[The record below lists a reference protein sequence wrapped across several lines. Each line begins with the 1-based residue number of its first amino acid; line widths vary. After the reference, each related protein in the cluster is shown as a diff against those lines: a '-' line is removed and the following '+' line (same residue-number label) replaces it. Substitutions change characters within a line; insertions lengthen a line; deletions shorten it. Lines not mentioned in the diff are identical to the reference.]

1 MATEINLKKGNLAK
15 KGLVGFSWTT
25 LFFGFFVPIFRGD
38 FTWAIIMVVLEAI
51 TCGASNIVMAFFYN
65 NKIYTAKLLENDWEP
80 ADEYSKKILIEKGMI
95 IE

>member
-1 MATEINLKKGNLAK
+1 MVTEINLKKGNLAK

-38 FTWAIIMVVLEAI
+38 FTWAIIMVILEAI

-65 NKIYTAKLLENDWEP
+65 NKIYTAKLLENGWEP

>member
-1 MATEINLKKGNLAK
+1 MVTEINLKKGNLAK

-38 FTWAIIMVVLEAI
+38 FTWAIIMVILEAI

-65 NKIYTAKLLENDWEP
+65 NKIYTAKLLENGWEP

-95 IE
+95 TE

>member
-1 MATEINLKKGNLAK
+1 MATELSLKKGNLTK

-38 FTWAIIMVVLEAI
+38 FTWAIIMVILEAI

-65 NKIYTAKLLENDWEP
+65 NKIYTAKLLENGWEP
-80 ADEYSKKILIEKGMI
+80 ADEHSKKILIEKGMI
-95 IE
+95 TE

>member
-1 MATEINLKKGNLAK
+1 MATEINLKKGNLIK
-15 KGLVGFSWTT
+15 KGLVGFSLTT

-65 NKIYTAKLLENDWEP
+65 NKIYTAKLLENGWEP

-95 IE
+95 TE

>member
-1 MATEINLKKGNLAK
+1 MVTEINLKKGNLAK

-65 NKIYTAKLLENDWEP
+65 NKIYTAKLLENGWEP

>member
-65 NKIYTAKLLENDWEP
+65 NKIYTAKLLENGWEP
-80 ADEYSKKILIEKGMI
+80 ADEYSKKTLIEKGMI